1 MPADT
6 NYVDWDT
13 VGFVRASDYRTR
25 VLGALTDGPA
35 TPTTVGER
43 TDLELTHV
51 SRTITEPREH
61 ELAELLVPEE
71 LTTGRIYG
79 LTDKG
84 AAISNTLGRW
94 TNEPPRM
101 AAALLPY

>member
-1 MPADT
+1 MAADT
-6 NYVDWDT
+6 DDIDWDT

-25 VLGALTDGPA
+25 VLDALTDGPA

-51 SRTITEPREH
+51 SRTITELRDH

-71 LTTGRIYG
+71 RTKGRIYG
-79 LTDKG
+79 LTDAG
-84 AAISNTLGRW
+84 QTVATEVDA
-94 TNEPPRM
+94 
-101 AAALLPY
+101 